1 MKVWGRTDEED
12 GKDEKKKNEEEE
24 EEEEENWKRLDLEDE
39 ICKIYLQSH
48 LRKHKV

>member
-12 GKDEKKKNEEEE
+12 GKDEKKKNE

>member
-1 MKVWGRTDEED
+1 MKVWGKTDEED
-12 GKDEKKKNEEEE
+12 GKDEKKKNEEE

-48 LRKHKV
+48 LKNHKV